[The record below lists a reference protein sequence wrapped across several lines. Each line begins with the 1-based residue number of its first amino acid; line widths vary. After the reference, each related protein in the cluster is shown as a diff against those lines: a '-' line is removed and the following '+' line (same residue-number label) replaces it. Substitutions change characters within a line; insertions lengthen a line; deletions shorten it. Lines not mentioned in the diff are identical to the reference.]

1 VGANSGGGI
10 MDKMDPMI
18 AANNVYKFLMENDR
32 VRVLQVTFKPGAI
45 AKMHHHPDHVVVALK
60 GGKLKLTSNGKTS
73 DVKLDAGQVMFLNAQ
88 NHEAENTGKT
98 TVDLV
103 VVELKK

>member
-1 VGANSGGGI
+1 
-10 MDKMDPMI
+10 MDKKDPMI
-18 AANNVYKFLMENDR
+18 VANNVYKFLMENDR

-45 AKMHHHPDHVVVALK
+45 AKMHYHPDHIIYALK
-60 GGKLKLTSNGKTS
+60 GGTLKLTSEGKPS
-73 DVKLDAGQVMFLNAQ
+73 DVKLEAGQVMFLNAQ

>member
-1 VGANSGGGI
+1 
-10 MDKMDPMI
+10 MEKKDPLV

-32 VRVLQVTFKPGAI
+32 VRVLQVTFKPGDI
-45 AKMHHHPDHVVVALK
+45 AKMHYHPDHVVLALK
-60 GGKLKLTSNGKTS
+60 GGKLKLTSDGKAS
-73 DVKLDAGQVMFLNAQ
+73 DVKLETGKAMFLNAQ
-88 NHEAENTGKT
+88 NHQAENTGKT